1 MIKNEVESKRLV
13 NFVVRSLRTFSY
25 LHSLCSLG
33 MKLNDAQ
40 HFKNP
45 LPHTREKMTV
55 MFLLQPI
62 TNLET
67 KYPQNSEEFSINF
80 DTKTKNHGKK
90 INLTEESIEMAFV
103 DHDDGSYMSNEELSK
118 GFLREVFVETNGD
131 LRRGSS
137 KSIIGK
143 IERSDM
149 VAADNIK
156 YEEEGKL
163 IETDVVRQEK
173 MNARRIHRE
182 NKRHS
187 SRWRNSWI
195 TQLILHLFYQIMG
208 KSKKKYA
215 MDVEEEGDVT
225 KSLSYLVYRK
235 EENPTVDQKSREEIV
250 STFVRQIQRTRD
262 KNLRVMLLQREL
274 ETRLP
279 AENTFSSNVYDEL
292 DSPRL
297 SSPLC

>member
-1 MIKNEVESKRLV
+1 MKSSRK
-13 NFVVRSLRTFSY
+13 
-25 LHSLCSLG
+25 G

-40 HFKNP
+40 YFKNP

-55 MFLLQPI
+55 MFLLQRI
-62 TNLET
+62 SNLET
-67 KYPQNSEEFSINF
+67 KYPHDSEDFSVNF
-80 DTKTKNHGKK
+80 DAKTKNHGRK
-90 INLTEESIEMAFV
+90 INLTEESTEMAFV
-103 DHDDGSYMSNEELSK
+103 NHDDGSYMSNEELSK
-118 GFLREVFVETNGD
+118 GFFREVFVETNGD
-131 LRRGSS
+131 IRRGSS
-137 KSIIGK
+137 KSIIEK

-149 VAADNIK
+149 AVADNIK
-156 YEEEGKL
+156 NEEEEES
-163 IETDVVRQEK
+163 IESDGVRQEK
-173 MNARRIHRE
+173 MNGRRIHRE

-215 MDVEEEGDVT
+215 IEEKEGSDAP

-235 EENPTVDQKSREEIV
+235 EENPIVDQKSREEIV

-279 AENTFSSNVYDEL
+279 AENTFSSKVYNEL

>member
-1 MIKNEVESKRLV
+1 MKSSRK
-13 NFVVRSLRTFSY
+13 
-25 LHSLCSLG
+25 G

-40 HFKNP
+40 YFKNP
-45 LPHTREKMTV
+45 LPHTREKMTM
-55 MFLLQPI
+55 MFLLQRI
-62 TNLET
+62 SNLET
-67 KYPQNSEEFSINF
+67 KYPHDSEDFSINF
-80 DTKTKNHGKK
+80 DAKTKNHGKK
-90 INLTEESIEMAFV
+90 INLTEKSTEMAFV
-103 DHDDGSYMSNEELSK
+103 NHDDGCSYMSNEELSK
-118 GFLREVFVETNGD
+118 GFFREVFVGTNGD
-131 LRRGSS
+131 LLRGSS

-143 IERSDM
+143 IEQSDM
-149 VAADNIK
+149 VVADNIK
-156 YEEEGKL
+156 NEKEEESMESDG
-163 IETDVVRQEK
+163 VRQEK
-173 MNARRIHRE
+173 MNDRRIHCE
-182 NKRHS
+182 NKRHW

-215 MDVEEEGDVT
+215 IEEEEKSDAP

-235 EENPTVDQKSREEIV
+235 EENPIVDQKSREEIV

-279 AENTFSSNVYDEL
+279 AENTFSSKVYDEL